1 MDSHISSVRPNP
13 FHSSESLTSRIDPAK
28 PVEAMLFMLP
38 GIGKH
43 EEQKFRNWA
52 TAAGLVHYIRGD
64 GERALQRDEFS
75 KPVPGDL
82 KRNAHI
88 FINGHGNDSA
98 QGHTMC
104 IDEENEISETTSS
117 LMIAARTIPREEFA
131 TDSAQEENITLHM
144 FGCRI
149 GALKKQTTPH
159 QPLWKSGTFLMYG
172 SRKTAS
178 NMDQLPCMKAAL
190 DYLGLIKNRSEIVNP
205 LGLFEAIASQRSDCV
220 SIAGGKLSAAVV
232 AHAPHVLRD
241 IMRPIF
247 QPPETTDPLAK
258 QDKRISAPVEAL
270 QSLVQFESQR
280 IASMQKSD
288 SSYPADEHITRLLMN
303 CIERDDI
310 ITLSDILAERQDLM
324 QTTDADGNTMLI
336 WAVLTDAIPEI
347 TQFLINHTNTINAHG
362 KYGMTALH
370 CAAEENDVFVIKQLL
385 AGSRLG
391 DCAELNRRDHAG
403 NTPLTLALNRNSLK
417 AAFKLVDAGANVHLA
432 NHAGETPLML
442 AAELG
447 DLELVRL
454 LLRFNPDLNATDRH
468 GETAAL
474 KAKRNGHDLLAQ
486 ALEKIAGKW
495 AATANQPAPY
505 SNQTQPAA
513 SGH

>member
-1 MDSHISSVRPNP
+1 MASQIPSVRPFL
-13 FHSSESLTSRIDPAK
+13 FHNRELLTSRIDSPK

-38 GIGKH
+38 GIGKNDA
-43 EEQKFRNWA
+43 QNFRNWA

-64 GERALQRDEFS
+64 GVRALRRNEFS
-75 KPVPGDL
+75 KPVPGGL

-104 IDEENEISETTSS
+104 IDEENKISKTTST
-117 LMIAARTIPREEFA
+117 LMRAARTIPRVEFSI
-131 TDSAQEENITLHM
+131 DSASEENFTLHM
-144 FGCRI
+144 LGCRI
-149 GALKKQTTPH
+149 GALKKQITPG
-159 QPLWKSGTFLMYG
+159 QPIWESGTFLMYG
-172 SRKTAS
+172 SRKNAS
-178 NMDQLPCMKAAL
+178 YMDQLPCMKAAL
-190 DYLGLIKNRSEIVNP
+190 DYLGLIKNRSEIVSP
-205 LGLFEAIASQRSDCV
+205 LGLFEAVASQRSDCI

-247 QPPETTDPLAK
+247 QQPETDDPLVK
-258 QDKRISAPVEAL
+258 QDKRISAPVKAL
-270 QSLVQFESQR
+270 QSLVQIESQR
-280 IASMQKSD
+280 IASTQKSD

-310 ITLSDILAERQDLM
+310 ITLSNILAERQDLM

-385 AGSRLG
+385 AGNHRG
-391 DCAELNRRDHAG
+391 VCAELNIRDHAG
-403 NTPLTLALNRNSLK
+403 NTPLNSALKRDSLK
-417 AAFKLVDAGANVHLA
+417 AASKLINEGVNVHLA

-447 DLELVRL
+447 DLELVRM
-454 LLRFNPDLNATDRH
+454 LLRFNPDLNATDQH

-474 KAKRNGHDLLAQ
+474 KAKRSGHDLLAQ

-495 AATANQPAPY
+495 AATANLPAPH